1 MTSQLFGGMFSLMD
15 VSYILINKLA
25 ILSVVLLFFIAV
37 YCLNAFFQAGMS
49 FSKVKATIKIALLG
63 FVILL
68 LETQVKAAPPYGE
81 MIGNVQTLI
90 VVVCLANFVTYLVVD
105 IYMFYRMNKQVPS
118 FQRDLLTILVYM
130 VFAMASLRII
140 FRIDVSSILT
150 TTTVLTAAVA
160 FAMQTTI
167 ANIFSGFY
175 VQGDENLKRKTWISI
190 KDHDITGEIVNVG
203 FRYTTLR
210 TLDHHKVLVPNNYIM
225 QNIVLNLGTRG
236 ESEKTAVHLKV
247 GLGYDLPPEKAIE
260 TMNRILLQE
269 EHIMKDPKPTVF
281 VHNFLDSSIEYNL
294 KYFLD
299 DYSSNLPTR
308 GSVLK
313 KIWYAI
319 TREGY
324 SIPFPHR
331 EIINKVPQEP
341 FAVDDKTLL
350 ASLQRTDLLKSLGE
364 EEFQRLSERVHVKVF
379 GIGEVVVRQED
390 EGDSLFI
397 VRRGLLNVYRDDA
410 VVGSLREGEFFGEM
424 SLLTGERRKATVI
437 AASEVH
443 LVEISKE
450 DIEPVIKANPDLLEK
465 LSAILA
471 QREEMNIEQ
480 KKRAELSRASVSG
493 KEVFLKKLKAFFG
506 LS

>member
-1 MTSQLFGGMFSLMD
+1 MTSQLFSGMSFMMD
-15 VSYILINKLA
+15 VSYILINKIA
-25 ILSVVLLFFIAV
+25 ILSAVLLFFTAV

-63 FVILL
+63 FVVLL
-68 LETQVKAAPPYGE
+68 LESQVKAAPPYGE

-105 IYMFYRMNKQVPS
+105 IYLFYRMNKQVPS
-118 FQRDLLTILVYM
+118 FQRDLLTILVYI

-260 TMNRILLQE
+260 TMTRILLQE
-269 EHIMKDPKPTVF
+269 EHIMKDPKPTVV
-281 VHNFLDSSIEYNL
+281 VHNFLDSSIEYDL

-299 DYSSNLPTR
+299 DFSSNLPTR

-350 ASLQRTDLLKSLGE
+350 ASLQRTDLLKSLSE

-379 GIGEVVVRQED
+379 GTGEVVVRQND

-397 VRRGLLNVYRDDA
+397 VRRGGLTVYRDDA

-437 AASEVH
+437 AGSEVH

-450 DIEPVIKANPDLLEK
+450 NIEPVIKANPDLLEK

-480 KKRAELSRASVSG
+480 QKRAERSRVSVSG

>member
-1 MTSQLFGGMFSLMD
+1 
-15 VSYILINKLA
+15 
-25 ILSVVLLFFIAV
+25 
-37 YCLNAFFQAGMS
+37 MS
-49 FSKVKATIKIALLG
+49 
-63 FVILL
+63 
-68 LETQVKAAPPYGE
+68 
-81 MIGNVQTLI
+81 
-90 VVVCLANFVTYLVVD
+90 
-105 IYMFYRMNKQVPS
+105 
-118 FQRDLLTILVYM
+118 
-130 VFAMASLRII
+130 
-140 FRIDVSSILT
+140 
-150 TTTVLTAAVA
+150 
-160 FAMQTTI
+160 
-167 ANIFSGFY
+167 
-175 VQGDENLKRKTWISI
+175 
-190 KDHDITGEIVNVG
+190 
-203 FRYTTLR
+203 
-210 TLDHHKVLVPNNYIM
+210 
-225 QNIVLNLGTRG
+225 
-236 ESEKTAVHLKV
+236 
-247 GLGYDLPPEKAIE
+247 
-260 TMNRILLQE
+260 RILLQE
-269 EHIMKDPKPTVF
+269 EHIMKDPKPVVI
-281 VHNFLDSSIEYNL
+281 VHNFLDSSIEYDL

-299 DYSSNLPTR
+299 DFSSNLPTR

-350 ASLQRTDLLKSLGE
+350 ASLQRTDLLKSLSE

-390 EGDSLFI
+390 DGDSLFI
-397 VRRGLLNVYRDDA
+397 VRRGSLNVYRDDA
-410 VVGSLREGEFFGEM
+410 MVGSLREGEFFGEM
-424 SLLTGERRKATVI
+424 SLLTGERRKATVV

-480 KKRAELSRASVSG
+480 QKRAERSRASVSG